1 MKLLLAS
8 TSPYR
13 KELLSRLEF
22 PFEATAPAYEEETP
36 QGLSP
41 MEAARVHALGKAQ
54 SLAARFPEH
63 IIIGSDQVAELD
75 GEMLGKPGTVEN
87 AVGQLARMSGRTV
100 AFHTGL
106 ALVWPGGVECAVE
119 TFRVTLKSLTPAQI
133 IAYVERER
141 PVDCAGSF
149 KVEGLGIVLM
159 EKLEGEDYT
168 SLIGLP
174 LIRLCDLLKK
184 CGVDV
189 LLDSPGRGG
198 CRTIG

>member
-22 PFEATAPAYEEETP
+22 PFEAAAPDYEEETP
-36 QGLSP
+36 AGLTP
-41 MEAARVHALGKAQ
+41 KEAALHHAVGKAQ

-75 GEMLGKPGTVEN
+75 GEMLGKPGTAEN
-87 AVGQLARMSGRTV
+87 AVSQLAAMSGRTV
-100 AFHTGL
+100 EFHTGL
-106 ALVWPGGVECAVE
+106 ALVWPGGTAGGVE
-119 TFRVTLKSLTPAQI
+119 TFRVTLKPLTAAQI

-149 KVEGLGIVLM
+149 KVEGLGIALM
-159 EKLEGEDYT
+159 EKLSGDDYT
-168 SLIGLP
+168 ALIGLP
-174 LIRLCDLLKK
+174 LIRLCDLLQQ